1 MPRRLVQVAAVASTF
16 RTSSRTLRHPPHPPA
31 NGRHERDHWPPAPTR
46 SSPARLEAVAS
57 PRFRRSLATVSASVC
72 KHRSC
77 HGMAADTAP
86 SARWAPTK
94 VPSGA
99 MRLARTTATTGART
113 WTARRTTR
121 VRDGSVARTGPPP
134 PPPRFALV
142 APCLAGRALGE
153 GRQRGCHG
161 QASSPCPR
169 GARDRDRG
177 RVSTTPRGLDC
188 HRRGRPAVGGR
199 GGWGSGTRS
208 WWECGR
214 GGCGDVGERGGARR
228 GGSGIR
234 S

>member
-72 KHRSC
+72 KHRSW

-86 SARWAPTK
+86 SARWAPTT
-94 VPSGA
+94 VPPGA

-113 WTARRTTR
+113 STARRTTR

-134 PPPRFALV
+134 PPHTV
-142 APCLAGRALGE
+142 
-153 GRQRGCHG
+153 
-161 QASSPCPR
+161 CPR
-169 GARDRDRG
+169 
-177 RVSTTPRGLDC
+177 
-188 HRRGRPAVGGR
+188 RPLP
-199 GGWGSGTRS
+199 GWESP
-208 WWECGR
+208 
-214 GGCGDVGERGGARR
+214 RGGAAAGLPRPSVKPVSARCTRQRQGQGVDDAARARLSQAGAASGRR
-228 GGSGIR
+228 QGRMGEWNTVLVGVR
-234 S
+234 TRRVW